1 MKSENSDFYFPG
13 GDGSF
18 EFQLP
23 TKIVFGEG
31 VVRKLGG
38 EIKRLGRN
46 RALIVTSSGMPKRQA
61 VKDILAGLVREGIT
75 SNVFS
80 STPPE
85 PSFDDVDKCLKF
97 AGEVKPDIVIG
108 MGGGSAMDVAKKT
121 GIEMGVPKI
130 MVATTAGSG
139 SEVTHTFVL
148 TVDGRKKSFNDI
160 RFAADVAIIDPD
172 LLKTMSS
179 AGMVSSAMDAM
190 AHAMESYGA
199 RKGNDMVR
207 ALALESYLL
216 TRDNIGPALSGDAKG
231 RRNIALGALMAGMA
245 LIGTGTTLGHA
256 LSYPLSNRGISHGL
270 SVAIVLP
277 YLMKINRFDADH
289 ADELKSLRR
298 KYCVIPEI
306 DWDIK
311 EMAAEVAADERHL
324 SNNARDVTLKE
335 IAGIYLA
342 IKGENSNAGRSLRPG
357 NINL

>member
-1 MKSENSDFYFPG
+1 MKSENSNFYFPG

-46 RALIVTSSGMPKRQA
+46 R
-61 VKDILAGLVREGIT
+61 
-75 SNVFS
+75 
-80 STPPE
+80 
-85 PSFDDVDKCLKF
+85 
-97 AGEVKPDIVIG
+97 
-108 MGGGSAMDVAKKT
+108 
-121 GIEMGVPKI
+121 
-130 MVATTAGSG
+130 
-139 SEVTHTFVL
+139 
-148 TVDGRKKSFNDI
+148 
-160 RFAADVAIIDPD
+160 
-172 LLKTMSS
+172 
-179 AGMVSSAMDAM
+179 
-190 AHAMESYGA
+190 
-199 RKGNDMVR
+199 
-207 ALALESYLL
+207 
-216 TRDNIGPALSGDAKG
+216 
-231 RRNIALGALMAGMA
+231 A